1 MCSSDLYEL
10 LHRARA
16 ALVTFGHRLD
26 LSAWSDR
33 VQNLDATY
41 AGSWE
46 LPALGAVAAPAAV
59 RSYPD
64 ALSSNRSSSSS
75 TRRYA
80 SSPIVPAPR
89 SSPMA
94 RRDASTSARR
104 S

>member
-1 MCSSDLYEL
+1 MSRLQNRFAEL
-10 LHRARA
+10 KAENRA

-75 TRRYA
+75 LLTLYLLC
-80 SSPIVPAPR
+80 SGWLLV
-89 SSPMA
+89 M
-94 RRDASTSARR
+94 
-104 S
+104 